1 MDYKERRNNIII
13 YLKNNFNFI
22 DRNFE
27 AYHMILKNLEN
38 NFVYCA
44 PEILDDLYNIV
55 KIYIDK
61 KCIG

>member
-1 MDYKERRNNIII
+1 MDYKEKRNNIIM

-44 PEILDDLYNIV
+44 P
-55 KIYIDK
+55 
-61 KCIG
+61 